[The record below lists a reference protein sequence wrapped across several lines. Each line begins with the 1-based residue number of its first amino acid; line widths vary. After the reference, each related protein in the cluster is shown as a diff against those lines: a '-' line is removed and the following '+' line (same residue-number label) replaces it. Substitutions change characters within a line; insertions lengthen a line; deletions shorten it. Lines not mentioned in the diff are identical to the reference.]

1 MPQFVWICE
10 IYTKSG
16 YEEKKAFG
24 EIVLDGIAKELEGL
38 NLGGKVVDIQQ
49 EDKGTL
55 EDWAVLEK
63 NIALRIHE
71 NEIMMTQSELN
82 AARSALC

>member
-1 MPQFVWICE
+1 MNFNDE
-10 IYTKSG
+10 
-16 YEEKKAFG
+16 
-24 EIVLDGIAKELEGL
+24 IAKEQEGL

-49 EDKGTL
+49 EDQGTL

>member
-1 MPQFVWICE
+1 MTMVRIMNFNEE
-10 IYTKSG
+10 I
-16 YEEKKAFG
+16 
-24 EIVLDGIAKELEGL
+24 EIELKEL
-38 NLGGKVVDIQQ
+38 NLGGQVVPIQP

-55 EDWAVLEK
+55 EDWAVLERK
-63 NIALRIHE
+63 IALRVHE

>member
-1 MPQFVWICE
+1 MNFNEE
-10 IYTKSG
+10 I
-16 YEEKKAFG
+16 ER
-24 EIVLDGIAKELEGL
+24 ELQEL

-49 EDKGTL
+49 ADKGTPA
-55 EDWAVLEK
+55 DWANLERR
-63 NIALRIHE
+63 IALRVHE